1 MASLPIGLQPY
12 ADQVVSVA
20 GKTIAVRDLVYVSQE
35 DLYSACFNTVA
46 SNAVAANT
54 STRLFQIKPGEIGQ
68 GWTAGVDQ
76 AVTNNENGDRFQGN
90 EIFLATGIG
99 FEFMASTGSTSF
111 QFLPLTSI
119 RDVQTVGNTYQWSL
133 QIGSGPVRTKGKL
146 LQYPYGAGAYAAG
159 TITAATVETL
169 SNTADN
175 YTGAGAQNGGPNVP
189 MRRFDSPLVFPPN
202 IDVKISVFNGAAAT
216 LVTSLIGTAAGTSAV
231 GGLVIIG
238 NLRGFRM
245 TLPA

>member
-1 MASLPIGLQPY
+1 MAMLPLGLQPY
-12 ADQVVSVA
+12 ADQVISVA

-35 DLYSACFNTVA
+35 DLFSAGYAAVA

-54 STRLFQIKPGEIGQ
+54 SVRLFQIKPGETGQ
-68 GWTAGVDQ
+68 GWTAGVDA

-90 EIFLATGIG
+90 EIYLATGIG
-99 FEFMASTGSTSF
+99 FEFMASTGATSF

-119 RDVQTVGNTYQWSL
+119 RDVQTVGNTFQWSL
-133 QIGSGPVRTKGKL
+133 QIGSGPSRVKGKL
-146 LQYPYGAGAYAAG
+146 AQYPYGAGGYAVG
-159 TITAATVETL
+159 TITAATGGTL

-189 MRRFDSPLVFPPN
+189 MRKFDSPLVFPPN
-202 IDVKISVFNGAAAT
+202 IDVKISVANGAAAS

-238 NLRGFRM
+238 YLRGFRM